1 MSNKILTIL
10 PNAVTAPKKRN
21 VCAYARVSSE
31 KEANATSFDSQI
43 EVYTE
48 MIKNNPEWNYCGVYA
63 DEGLTGT
70 SMNNR
75 TQLNLMLHRA
85 RSGLI
90 DLIITKSIS
99 RLSRD
104 TLDTISIIRE
114 MTTYGVEIYFETQ
127 NLSTL
132 DPKVETLITMIAGQA
147 QEEASS
153 VSKNCRWS
161 LKKRYANGD
170 VYFNTKLMIGLDRNS
185 SNEIYIVED
194 EAVAVRKIYDMY
206 VKREKLEDISNWL
219 ELNCYKTG
227 TGKSKWTR
235 SSIMAILRNE
245 KYVGD
250 VLTQKRVT
258 RGVNGKI
265 TKNRGEEQQYLIQ
278 NDHPAIIDRD
288 TWELAQEIRTTRI
301 TKYNCSGDDRK
312 RRKLE
317 PNKSIYSSFI
327 QCGECN
333 KSYNYRTNNS
343 GSKWERTF
351 LTCSS
356 NKIKRQCNNETI
368 PTEVIDEIVINLC
381 NAILSNRQHYFELLK
396 KGLNH
401 LYTDDPRTEELDE
414 LIEKI
419 NSLEEQVEQTKDKND
434 IFFARVR
441 TEMKKEITQLTNK
454 KLEIENTLC
463 SSFNIDMFV
472 SNMKNLL
479 RPYEKVSDIKEIPFK
494 MIFSKLIINDRRE
507 LIFIVG
513 NPRKIDYDMESN
525 KIMHGTLSWTLRT
538 LQIKTKYCI
547 MIQ

>member
-1 MSNKILTIL
+1 MNENVLTIQ
-10 PNAVTAPKKRN
+10 PKDITKPRKRN

-31 KEANATSFDSQI
+31 KEANTTSFESQI

-114 MTTYGVEIYFETQ
+114 MTTHGVEIYFETQ

-170 VYFNTKLMIGLDRNS
+170 AFFNTRIMIGLDRNS

-219 ELNCYKTG
+219 ELNCFKTG
-227 TGKSKWTR
+227 TGKTTWTR

-250 VLTQKRVT
+250 MLLQKRVT
-258 RGVNGKI
+258 KGVNGRI
-265 TKNRGEEQQYLIQ
+265 VKNRGDENQYLVK
-278 NDHPAIIDRD
+278 NNHPAIIDREI
-288 TWELAQEIRTTRI
+288 WELAQLIRTERI
-301 TKYNCSGDDRK
+301 TKYNCSGDERK
-312 RRKLE
+312 IKKLE
-317 PNKSIYSSFI
+317 PNKSIYSSFVI
-327 QCGECN
+327 CGECN

-343 GSKWERTF
+343 GNKWEKTF
-351 LTCSS
+351 LTCSA
-356 NKIKRQCNNETI
+356 NKLKRQCNNETI
-368 PTEVIDEIVINLC
+368 PTDVIDQIIIELC
-381 NAILSNRQHYFELLK
+381 NSVLNNKQHFFNLLK
-396 KGLNH
+396 KGLSH
-401 LYTDDPRTEELDE
+401 LYVDDPRTEELDSVYAQ
-414 LIEKI
+414 IE
-419 NSLEEQVEQTKDKND
+419 SLENQLEQAKDKND
-434 IFFARVR
+434 VFFTRVKH
-441 TEMKKEITQLTNK
+441 EINKELAQLVNK
-454 KLEIENTLC
+454 KLEIENTIC
-463 SSFNIDMFV
+463 SSFDIDMFV
-472 SNMKNLL
+472 ANTKNLI
-479 RPYEKVSDIKEIPFK
+479 RPYERVTDVKDIPFK
-494 MIFSKLIINDRRE
+494 LLFSKLIIKNRNE
-507 LIFIVG
+507 LIFIIG
-513 NPRKIDYDMESN
+513 NPRKTEYNLESN
-525 KIMHGTLSWTLRT
+525 TILNGTHEWILRK
-538 LQIKTKYCI
+538 LKIKTKFSI